1 MASGITELIDQLDTL
16 IRDAWGLPLSTEKC
30 ILDRNNALSLL
41 EEIRSQLP
49 AEVAE
54 AKRLVSAKAEVIRK
68 TREEA
73 EQIKKDAAA
82 EAARMVEKESIVIAA
97 KKRAQEIVDEAQQ
110 KSEELRRASS
120 GYADELLKRTEET
133 LNQALD
139 GVRRS
144 RTSFRNASGFSDF

>member
-54 AKRLVSAKAEVIRK
+54 AKRLISGKADLIRK
-68 TREEA
+68 TKEEVEKMHQEATDEVRRMVERENVVIAARDKARE
-73 EQIKKDAAA
+73 IIAAA
-82 EAARMVEKESIVIAA
+82 ERRAAEL
-97 KKRAQEIVDEAQQ
+97 KRA
-110 KSEELRRASS
+110 SNT
-120 GYADELLKRTEET
+120 YADDLLKRTEEAIGES
-133 LNQALD
+133 LEA
-139 GVRRS
+139 VRRS
-144 RTSFRNASGFSDF
+144 RSSFRDASGM

>member
-54 AKRLVSAKAEVIRK
+54 AKRLISGKADLIRK
-68 TREEA
+68 TKEEV
-73 EQIKKDAAA
+73 EKMHQ
-82 EAARMVEKESIVIAA
+82 EATDEVRRMVERENVVIAA
-97 KKRAQEIVDEAQQ
+97 RDKAREIIADAESRAAELKRA
-110 KSEELRRASS
+110 SNT
-120 GYADELLKRTEET
+120 YADDLLKRTEEAIGES
-133 LNQALD
+133 LEA
-139 GVRRS
+139 VRRS
-144 RTSFRNASGFSDF
+144 RSSFRDASGM